1 MTNKS
6 TSFIE
11 NKSQL
16 IKYFNDGIKKDT
28 NLRIGV
34 EHEKFLFNR
43 KDLKRIDYEKI
54 KKVFELLK
62 NNGWELQY
70 ENDKII
76 GLKKENQKITTEP
89 GFQYELSGAPFKNI
103 HLVCSENSS
112 HFNELKDVFSSTS
125 ITTSS
130 IAYDP
135 FNKLIEIP
143 KSPKERYKIMTSEMP
158 KCGKLSLDMMYKT
171 AGIQINYDYTSEE
184 DFEKKFKIG
193 NYLAP
198 LTIALFANSPF
209 NENKLSG
216 FLSYRGKVWQE
227 TNRGGIMPITFENIN
242 FEKYIDHAIS
252 YPILFLK
259 KNGKYYSPNGQ
270 TFKDFLNS
278 NLSFLKGEKPT
289 LEDFENH
296 LGTIF
301 TEIRLKQ
308 VIEFRSLD
316 TCNFGCICN
325 GPSFFTGL
333 IYGSLDETY
342 EIIKNWKKE
351 EVMDAY
357 LNAPKQGL
365 NTLLKN
371 KKLIDWAKIFLDIS
385 KKGLDKR
392 NELNKSGKNESIYL
406 KHIEEIIKNKKTRAE
421 MLIEQFNKAKNL
433 NFLVNHDENFSYS
446 GF

>member
-1 MTNKS
+1 MTNNSS
-6 TSFIE
+6 TPIE

-16 IKYFNDGIKKDT
+16 VQYFNDGIKKD
-28 NLRIGV
+28 NQLRIGV
-34 EHEKFLFNR
+34 EHEKFLFNETN
-43 KDLKRIDYEKI
+43 LKRIDYNKI
-54 KKVFELLK
+54 KNVFEILK
-62 NNGWELQY
+62 NKGWEPQL
-70 ENDKII
+70 EKNKLI
-76 GLKKENQKITTEP
+76 GLKRENQKITTEP

-103 HLVCSENSS
+103 HSVCSENSN
-112 HFNELKDVFSSTS
+112 HFSELKEIFKSTA

-135 FNKLIEIP
+135 FNKLDEIP
-143 KSPKERYKIMTSEMP
+143 KSPKERYKIMTAEMP
-158 KCGKLSLDMMYKT
+158 KGGKLSLDMMYKT
-171 AGIQINYDYTSEE
+171 AGIQINFDYTSEK

-209 NENKLSG
+209 SENKLSG
-216 FLSYRGKVWQE
+216 YLSYRGKVWQE
-227 TNRGGIMPITFENIN
+227 TNRGGIMPITFEQVN
-242 FEKYIDHAIS
+242 FEKYVDFAIN

-259 KNGKYYSPNGQ
+259 KNGSYHSPNGQ
-270 TFKDFLNS
+270 TFKDYLNG
-278 NLSFLKGEKPT
+278 NLSFLKGIKPT
-289 LEDFENH
+289 LEEFENH

-301 TEIRLKQ
+301 TDVRLKQ

-325 GPSFFTGL
+325 GPSYFTGL

-351 EVMDAY
+351 EVMEAY
-357 LNAPKQGL
+357 LNSPKQGL
-365 NTLLKN
+365 NTLLSN
-371 KKLIDWAKIFLDIS
+371 KKLIDWAKIFLELS
-385 KKGLDKR
+385 KKGLEKR
-392 NELNKSGKNESIYL
+392 NELNKSGKNETIYL
-406 KHIEEIIKNKKTRAE
+406 KHIEEIIKNNKTRAE
-421 MLIEQFNKAKNL
+421 MLIEQFNKTKNL

>member
-6 TSFIE
+6 NSFIE
-11 NKSQL
+11 NKTQL
-16 IKYFNDGIKKDT
+16 IQYFNDGIKKDT
-28 NLRIGV
+28 DLRIGV
-34 EHEKFLFNR
+34 EHEKFLFN
-43 KDLKRIDYEKI
+43 KTDLKRIDYDQI
-54 KKVFELLK
+54 KKIFEILK
-62 NNGWELQY
+62 EKGWEPQL
-70 ENDKII
+70 EKDKLI
-76 GLKKENQKITTEP
+76 GLKRQNQKITTEP

-103 HLVCSENSS
+103 HSVCSENST
-112 HFNELKDVFSSTS
+112 HFNELKEVFKSTN

-135 FNKLIEIP
+135 FNKLTDIP
-143 KSPKERYKIMTSEMP
+143 KSPKERYTIMTSEMP
-158 KCGKLSLDMMYKT
+158 KGGKLSLDMMYKT
-171 AGIQINYDYTSEE
+171 AGIQINYDYISEE

-227 TNRGGIMPITFENIN
+227 TNRGGIMPITFENVN
-242 FEKYIDHAIS
+242 FEKYVDHAIN

-270 TFKDFLNS
+270 TFRDFLNG

-333 IYGSLDETY
+333 IYGSLEETY

-351 EVMDAY
+351 EVMEAY

-371 KKLIDWAKIFLDIS
+371 KKLIDWAKIFLDLS
-385 KKGLDKR
+385 KKGLEKI
-392 NELNKSGKNESIYL
+392 NELNKSGKNETIYL
-406 KHIEEIIKNKKTRAE
+406 KHIEEIIKSKKSRAE
-421 MLIEQFNKAKNL
+421 MLIEQFNKTKNL
-433 NFLVNHDENFSYS
+433 NFLVNHDENFSYT

>member
-6 TSFIE
+6 NSFIE
-11 NKSQL
+11 NKTQL
-16 IKYFNDGIKKDT
+16 IQYFKDGIKKDT
-28 NLRIGV
+28 DLRIGV
-34 EHEKFLFNR
+34 EHEKFLFN
-43 KDLKRIDYEKI
+43 KTDLKRINYDQI
-54 KKVFELLK
+54 KKIFEILK
-62 NNGWELQY
+62 DKGWEPQL
-70 ENDKII
+70 EKDKLI
-76 GLKKENQKITTEP
+76 GLKRQNQKITTEP

-103 HLVCSENSS
+103 HSVCSENSS
-112 HFNELKDVFSSTS
+112 HFNELKEVFKSTN

-135 FNKLIEIP
+135 FNKLTDIP
-143 KSPKERYKIMTSEMP
+143 KSPKERYTIMTSEMP
-158 KCGKLSLDMMYKT
+158 KGGKLSLDMMYKT
-171 AGIQINYDYTSEE
+171 AGIQINYDYISEE

-227 TNRGGIMPITFENIN
+227 TNRGGIMPITFENVN
-242 FEKYIDHAIS
+242 FEKYIDHAIN

-259 KNGKYYSPNGQ
+259 KNGKYHSPNGQ
-270 TFKDFLNS
+270 TFRDFLNG

-392 NELNKSGKNESIYL
+392 NELNKSGKNETIYL
-406 KHIEEIIKNKKTRAE
+406 KHIEEIIESKKTRAE
-421 MLIEQFNKAKNL
+421 MLIEQFNKTKNL
-433 NFLVNHDENFSYS
+433 SFLVNHDENFSYS

>member
-1 MTNKS
+1 MITTLNEP
-6 TSFIE
+6 IQ

-16 IKYFNDGIKKDT
+16 IQYFIDGIKKNDQ
-28 NLRIGV
+28 LRIGV
-34 EHEKFLFNR
+34 EHEKFLFN
-43 KDLKRIDYEKI
+43 KDGLHRVNYSQI
-54 KKVFELLK
+54 KKLFEILTIR
-62 NNGWELQY
+62 GWELQF
-70 ENDKII
+70 EKDKIV
-76 GLKKENQKITTEP
+76 GLKRDNQKITTEP
-89 GFQYELSGAPFKNI
+89 GLQYELSGAPFKNI
-103 HLVCSENSS
+103 HYVCSENSK
-112 HFNELKDVFSSTS
+112 HFNELKEVFETVS

-135 FNKLIEIP
+135 FNKLQDIP
-143 KSPKERYKIMTSEMP
+143 KSPKERYKIMTLEMP
-158 KCGKLSLDMMYKT
+158 KGGKRSLDMMYKT
-171 AGIQINYDYTSEE
+171 AGIQINFDYTSEE
-184 DFEKKFKIG
+184 DFKKKFKIG

-227 TNRGGIMPITFENIN
+227 TNRGGIMPVAFEEVN
-242 FEKYIDHAIS
+242 FEKYIDYAIN

-259 KNGKYYSPNGQ
+259 KNEKYYSPNGQ
-270 TFKDFLNS
+270 TFNDYLNG
-278 NLSFLKGEKPT
+278 NLNFLKGEKPT

-301 TEIRLKQ
+301 TEVRVKQ
-308 VIEFRSLD
+308 IIELRSLD

-333 IYGSLDETY
+333 IYGSLEETY

-351 EVMDAY
+351 DIMEAY

-365 NTLLKN
+365 NTMLNN
-371 KKLIDWAKIFLDIS
+371 KKLIDWGKIFLDLS
-385 KKGLDKR
+385 KKGLEKR
-392 NELNKSGKNESIYL
+392 NELNQKGNNETIYL
-406 KHIEEIIKNKKTRAE
+406 KHIEEIIKNKKTRAD
-421 MLIEQFNKAKNL
+421 MLVDQFIKTNNL

>member
-6 TSFIE
+6 NSFIE
-11 NKSQL
+11 NKTQL
-16 IKYFNDGIKKDT
+16 IQYFKDGIKKDT
-28 NLRIGV
+28 DLRIGV
-34 EHEKFLFNR
+34 EHEKFLFN
-43 KDLKRIDYEKI
+43 KTDLKRINYDQI
-54 KKVFELLK
+54 KKIFEILK
-62 NNGWELQY
+62 EKGWEPQL
-70 ENDKII
+70 EKDKLI
-76 GLKKENQKITTEP
+76 GLKRQNQKITTEP

-103 HLVCSENSS
+103 HSVCSENSS
-112 HFNELKDVFSSTS
+112 HFNELKEVFKSTN

-135 FNKLIEIP
+135 FNKLTDIP
-143 KSPKERYKIMTSEMP
+143 KSPKERYTIMTAEMP
-158 KCGKLSLDMMYKT
+158 KGGKLSLDMMYKT
-171 AGIQINYDYTSEE
+171 AGIQINYDYISEE

-198 LTIALFANSPF
+198 LTTALFANSPF

-227 TNRGGIMPITFENIN
+227 TNRGGIMPITFENVN
-242 FEKYIDHAIS
+242 FEKYIDHAIN

-270 TFKDFLNS
+270 TFRDFLNG

-365 NTLLKN
+365 NTLLKD

-392 NELNKSGKNESIYL
+392 NELNKSGKNETIYL

-421 MLIEQFNKAKNL
+421 ILIEQYNKTNNL

>member
-6 TSFIE
+6 NSFIE
-11 NKSQL
+11 NKTQL
-16 IKYFNDGIKKDT
+16 IQYFKDGIKKDT
-28 NLRIGV
+28 DLRIGV
-34 EHEKFLFNR
+34 EHEKFLFN
-43 KDLKRIDYEKI
+43 KTDLKRINYDQI
-54 KKVFELLK
+54 KKIFEILK
-62 NNGWELQY
+62 DKGWEPQL
-70 ENDKII
+70 EKDKLI
-76 GLKKENQKITTEP
+76 GLKRQNQKITTEP

-103 HLVCSENSS
+103 HSVCSENSS
-112 HFNELKDVFSSTS
+112 HFNELKEVFKSTN

-135 FNKLIEIP
+135 FNKLTDIP
-143 KSPKERYKIMTSEMP
+143 KSPKERYTIMTSEMP
-158 KCGKLSLDMMYKT
+158 KGGKLSLDMMYKT

-227 TNRGGIMPITFENIN
+227 TNRGGIMPITFENVN
-242 FEKYIDHAIS
+242 FEKYIDHAIN

-259 KNGKYYSPNGQ
+259 KNGKYHSPNGQ
-270 TFKDFLNS
+270 TFRDFLNG

-308 VIEFRSLD
+308 IIEFRSLD

-351 EVMDAY
+351 EVMEAY
-357 LNAPKQGL
+357 LNAPKKGL

-392 NELNKSGKNESIYL
+392 NELNKSGKNETIYL
-406 KHIEEIIKNKKTRAE
+406 KHIEEIIESKKTRAE
-421 MLIEQFNKAKNL
+421 MLIEQFNKTKNL

>member
-1 MTNKS
+1 MSNNSKAT
-6 TSFIE
+6 IE

-16 IKYFNDGIKKDT
+16 IQYFIDGIKK
-28 NLRIGV
+28 NNNQRIGV
-34 EHEKFLFNR
+34 EHEKFLFN
-43 KDLKRIDYEKI
+43 KNDLKRIDY
-54 KKVFELLK
+54 KKLTQVFEILK
-62 NNGWELQY
+62 DKGWKPEY
-70 ENDKII
+70 ERDKVI
-76 GLKKENQKITTEP
+76 GLKRDKQKITTEP
-89 GFQYELSGAPFKNI
+89 GFQYELSGAPYENI
-103 HLVCSENSS
+103 HSVCSENSS
-112 HFNELKDVFSSTS
+112 HFSELKEVFNSVS

-135 FNKLIEIP
+135 FNKLVEIP

-158 KCGKLSLDMMYKT
+158 KGGKLSLDMMYKT

-193 NYLAP
+193 NYLTP

-209 NENKLSG
+209 NDNKFSG

-227 TNRGGIMPITFENIN
+227 TNRGGIMPIAFEKVN
-242 FEKYIDHAIS
+242 FEKYIDHVINF
-252 YPILFLK
+252 PILFLK
-259 KNGKYYSPNGQ
+259 KKGKYYSPNGQ
-270 TFKDFLNS
+270 TYNDFLNGGL
-278 NLSFLKGEKPT
+278 NFLKGEKPT

-351 EVMDAY
+351 EVMEAY
-357 LNAPKQGL
+357 LNSPKQGL
-365 NTLLKN
+365 NTLLNN
-371 KKLIDWAKIFLDIS
+371 KKLIDWGKIFLDLS
-385 KKGLDKR
+385 KKGLQKR
-392 NELNKSGKNESIYL
+392 NEINKSGKNETIYL

-421 MLIEQFNKAKNL
+421 MLIEQFNKTKNL

>member
-6 TSFIE
+6 NSFIE
-11 NKSQL
+11 NKTQL
-16 IKYFNDGIKKDT
+16 IQYFKDGIKKDT
-28 NLRIGV
+28 DLRIGV
-34 EHEKFLFNR
+34 EHEKFLFN
-43 KDLKRIDYEKI
+43 KTDLKRINYDQI
-54 KKVFELLK
+54 KKIFEILK
-62 NNGWELQY
+62 DKGWEPQL
-70 ENDKII
+70 EKDKLI
-76 GLKKENQKITTEP
+76 GLKRQNQKITTEP

-103 HLVCSENSS
+103 HSVCSENSS
-112 HFNELKDVFSSTS
+112 HFNELKEVFKSTN

-135 FNKLIEIP
+135 FNKLTDIP
-143 KSPKERYKIMTSEMP
+143 KSPKERYKIMTAEMP
-158 KCGKLSLDMMYKT
+158 KGGKLSLDMMYKT
-171 AGIQINYDYTSEE
+171 AGIQINYDYISEE

-227 TNRGGIMPITFENIN
+227 TNRGGIMPITFENVN
-242 FEKYIDHAIS
+242 FEKYIDHAIN

-270 TFKDFLNS
+270 TFRDFLNG

-392 NELNKSGKNESIYL
+392 NELNKSGKNETIYL

-421 MLIEQFNKAKNL
+421 ILIEQYNKTNNL

>member
-6 TSFIE
+6 NSFIE
-11 NKSQL
+11 NKTQL
-16 IKYFNDGIKKDT
+16 IQYFKDGIKKDT
-28 NLRIGV
+28 DLRIGV
-34 EHEKFLFNR
+34 EHEKFLFN
-43 KDLKRIDYEKI
+43 KTDLKRINYDQI
-54 KKVFELLK
+54 KKIFEILK
-62 NNGWELQY
+62 DKGWEPQL
-70 ENDKII
+70 EKDNLI
-76 GLKKENQKITTEP
+76 GLKRENQKITTEP

-103 HLVCSENSS
+103 HSVCSENSS
-112 HFNELKDVFSSTS
+112 HFNELKEVFKSTN

-135 FNKLIEIP
+135 FNKLTNIP
-143 KSPKERYKIMTSEMP
+143 KSPKERYTIMTAEMP
-158 KCGKLSLDMMYKT
+158 KGGKLSLDMMYKT
-171 AGIQINYDYTSEE
+171 AGIQINYDYISEE

-227 TNRGGIMPITFENIN
+227 TNRGGIMPITFEKLN
-242 FEKYIDHAIS
+242 FEKYIDYAIN

-259 KNGKYYSPNGQ
+259 KNGKYHSPNGQ
-270 TFKDFLNS
+270 TFRDFLNG

-342 EIIKNWKKE
+342 EIIKNWKK
-351 EVMDAY
+351 
-357 LNAPKQGL
+357 
-365 NTLLKN
+365 
-371 KKLIDWAKIFLDIS
+371 
-385 KKGLDKR
+385 
-392 NELNKSGKNESIYL
+392 
-406 KHIEEIIKNKKTRAE
+406 
-421 MLIEQFNKAKNL
+421 
-433 NFLVNHDENFSYS
+433 
-446 GF
+446 

>member
-1 MTNKS
+1 MDKNNLIQY
-6 TSFIE
+6 FIE
-11 NKSQL
+11 
-16 IKYFNDGIKKDT
+16 GIKKNDQ
-28 NLRIGV
+28 LRIGV
-34 EHEKFLFNR
+34 EHEKFLFN
-43 KDLKRIDYEKI
+43 KEDLKRIDFNQI
-54 KKVFELLK
+54 KKVFKILKDKGWKPELEK
-62 NNGWELQY
+62 
-70 ENDKII
+70 DKVI
-76 GLKKENQKITTEP
+76 GLKRDNQKITTEP

-103 HLVCSENSS
+103 HSVCSENSN
-112 HFNELKDVFSSTS
+112 HFEELKEVFSLIG

-135 FNKLIEIP
+135 FNKLNEIP
-143 KSPKERYKIMTSEMP
+143 QSPKERYKIMTTEMP
-158 KCGKLSLDMMYKT
+158 KGGELSLDMMYKT

-198 LTIALFANSPF
+198 LTIAIFANSPF

-216 FLSYRGKVWQE
+216 FLSYRGRVWQK
-227 TNRGGIMPITFENIN
+227 TNRGGIMPISFEKIN
-242 FEKYIDHAIS
+242 FEKYIDHVIN

-259 KNGKYYSPNGQ
+259 KNGNYHYPNGQ
-270 TFKDFLNS
+270 TFSDYLNGS
-278 NLSFLKGEKPT
+278 LNFLKGKKPN
-289 LEDFENH
+289 LKDFENH

-301 TEIRLKQ
+301 TEVRVKQ
-308 VIEFRSLD
+308 IVEFRSLD

-351 EVMDAY
+351 DIMEAY

-365 NTLLKN
+365 NTLLHD
-371 KKLIDWAKIFLDIS
+371 KKLIDWGKIFLSLS
-385 KKGLDKR
+385 KKGLEKR
-392 NELNKSGKNESIYL
+392 NELNKSGKNEIIYL

-421 MLIEQFNKAKNL
+421 MLIEQFNKTKNL
-433 NFLVNHDENFSYS
+433 RFLVNHDENFSYS

>member
-1 MTNKS
+1 LNKFLVDTVDS
-6 TSFIE
+6 
-11 NKSQL
+11 KDKL
-16 IKYFNDGIKKDT
+16 IQYFRKGIKKD
-28 NLRIGV
+28 NELRIGV
-34 EHEKFLFNR
+34 EHEKFLFN
-43 KDLKRIDYEKI
+43 KSDLKRVDYNQI
-54 KKVFELLK
+54 KKVFENLK
-62 NNGWELQY
+62 NNGWEPEY
-70 ENDKII
+70 EKDRII
-76 GLKKENQKITTEP
+76 GLKRENQKITTEP

-112 HFNELKDVFSSTS
+112 HFNELKEIFSSTS

-135 FNKLIEIP
+135 FNKLIDIP

-158 KCGKLSLDMMYKT
+158 KGGKLSLDMMYKT
-171 AGIQINYDYTSEE
+171 AGIQINYDYISEE

-227 TNRGGIMPITFENIN
+227 TNRGGIMPITFEDVN
-242 FEKYIDHAIS
+242 FEKYIDHAIN

-259 KNGKYYSPNGQ
+259 KNGKYHSPNGQ
-270 TFKDFLNS
+270 TFRDFLDG

-296 LGTIF
+296 LSTIF

-365 NTLLKN
+365 NTLLKD

-392 NELNKSGKNESIYL
+392 NELNKSGKNETIYL

-421 MLIEQFNKAKNL
+421 ILIEQYNKTNNL

>member
-6 TSFIE
+6 NSFIE
-11 NKSQL
+11 NKTQL
-16 IKYFNDGIKKDT
+16 IQYFKDGIKKDT
-28 NLRIGV
+28 DLRIGV
-34 EHEKFLFNR
+34 EHEKFLFN
-43 KDLKRIDYEKI
+43 KTDLKRINYDQI
-54 KKVFELLK
+54 KKIFEILK
-62 NNGWELQY
+62 DKGWEPQL
-70 ENDKII
+70 EKNKLI
-76 GLKKENQKITTEP
+76 GLKRQNQKITTEP

-103 HLVCSENSS
+103 HSVCSENSS
-112 HFNELKDVFSSTS
+112 HFNELKEVFKSTN

-135 FNKLIEIP
+135 FNKLNDIP
-143 KSPKERYKIMTSEMP
+143 KSPKERYSIMTAEMP
-158 KCGKLSLDMMYKT
+158 KGGKLSLDMMYKT
-171 AGIQINYDYTSEE
+171 AGIQINYDYISEE

-227 TNRGGIMPITFENIN
+227 TSRGGIMPITFENVN
-242 FEKYIDHAIS
+242 FEKYIDHAIN

-270 TFKDFLNS
+270 TFRDFFNG

-371 KKLIDWAKIFLDIS
+371 KRLIDWAKIFLDIS

-392 NELNKSGKNESIYL
+392 NELNKSGKNETIYL
-406 KHIEEIIKNKKTRAE
+406 KHIEEIISNKKTRAE
-421 MLIEQFNKAKNL
+421 MLIEQYNKIKKL
-433 NFLVNHDENFSYS
+433 DFLINHDENFSYS

>member
-6 TSFIE
+6 NSFIE
-11 NKSQL
+11 NKIQL
-16 IKYFNDGIKKDT
+16 IQYFKDGIKKDT
-28 NLRIGV
+28 DLRIGV

-43 KDLKRIDYEKI
+43 TDLKRINYDQI
-54 KKVFELLK
+54 KKIFEILK
-62 NNGWELQY
+62 EKGWEPQL
-70 ENDKII
+70 EGDKLI
-76 GLKKENQKITTEP
+76 GLKRLNQKITTEP

-103 HLVCSENSS
+103 HSVCSENSS
-112 HFNELKDVFSSTS
+112 HFNELKEIFKSTN

-158 KCGKLSLDMMYKT
+158 KGGKLSLDMMYKT

-184 DFEKKFKIG
+184 DFEKKFRIG

-227 TNRGGIMPITFENIN
+227 TNRGGIMPITFEKLN
-242 FEKYIDHAIS
+242 FEKYIDYAINC
-252 YPILFLK
+252 PILFLK
-259 KNGKYYSPNGQ
+259 KKGKYFSPNGQ
-270 TFKDFLNS
+270 TFKDFLDGSLN
-278 NLSFLKGEKPT
+278 FLKGEKPS

-365 NTLLKN
+365 NTMLRN
-371 KKLIDWAKIFLDIS
+371 KKLIDWGKIFLDLS

-392 NELNKSGKNESIYL
+392 NELNKSGKNETIYL
-406 KHIEEIIKNKKTRAE
+406 KHIEEIIESKKTRAE
-421 MLIEQFNKAKNL
+421 MLIEQFNKTKNL
-433 NFLVNHDENFSYS
+433 SFLVNHDENFSYS